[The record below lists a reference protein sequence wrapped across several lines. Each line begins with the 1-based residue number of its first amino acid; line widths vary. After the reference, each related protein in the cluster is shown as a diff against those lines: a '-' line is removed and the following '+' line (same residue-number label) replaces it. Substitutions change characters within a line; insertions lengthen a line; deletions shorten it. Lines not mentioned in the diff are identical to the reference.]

1 MSNAPDR
8 ARLAEL
14 RQSFRY
20 NDANHDGRIDFAEF
34 RSLLEALE
42 ADMSEQDARIG
53 FEAIDFDGDGAIEVD
68 EFLAWWTSD

>member
-1 MSNAPDR
+1 VSNVPDR

-14 RQSFRY
+14 RQSFHY

-42 ADMSEQDARIG
+42 ADIGEQEARIG
-53 FEAIDFDGDGAIEVD
+53 FEAIDLDGDGAIEVD

>member
-1 MSNAPDR
+1 MSKDPDR

-14 RQSFRY
+14 RQSFHY

-42 ADMSEQDARIG
+42 SDMNEQEARIG
-53 FEAIDFDGDGAIEVD
+53 FQAIDLDGDGAIEVD
-68 EFLAWWTSD
+68 EFVAWWTSD